1 MEPAMQTVCAH
12 CYTFLPHRRQ
22 RSACIL
28 CTKCEQN
35 WEQGKPPVTG
45 GKLPDWNGNYTS
57 LADSASGLSQNR

>member
-22 RSACIL
+22 RTACIL

-35 WEQGKPPVTG
+35 WERGRPP
-45 GKLPDWNGNYTS
+45 LPGRALPEWQNLPEP
-57 LADSASGLSQNR
+57 LAHEAHAPS